1 VIDDIVFV
9 NRHVGYIA
17 ARTSTPT
24 ARLYATWDGGVSWTR
39 QPERI
44 LNMPTFSRANRV
56 AVPQGADSTTASNT
70 VALGGLSG
78 GGTDG
83 VIYQGIANRV

>member
-1 VIDDIVFV
+1 
-9 NRHVGYIA
+9 
-17 ARTSTPT
+17 
-24 ARLYATWDGGVSWTR
+24 
-39 QPERI
+39 
-44 LNMPTFSRANRV
+44 MPTFSRANRV